1 MSQSTTTQFSPQGQM
16 QNNQDSQLFIDEAI
30 HKNFTY
36 VLCLTYLMTL
46 SLHPLEIHLRHPHY
60 GPSPTYYRILW
71 NPIPLHSTT
80 KTANQRRRLRATTMA
95 EQEALPNDAQRR
107 KKHKHHGK
115 KPKLASA
122 WIGDGPL
129 PISLSTEAL
138 LEVIQP
144 FSLAKADEKTLLRE
158 DTEKL
163 SSADRTALSSHSTT
177 SLDEKLAST
186 DEPQRP
192 QIHDIQLLNAGFLI
206 AMPMP
211 RPNTAASLRL
221 RSSPSSVSLSH
232 SSSEG
237 SCESDAISLAE
248 SRWTDHLCHGELPEL
263 TLGISTISVLSSSTA
278 S

>member
-1 MSQSTTTQFSPQGQM
+1 M

-36 VLCLTYLMTL
+36 IYAILITVLVLLIIAFFGILYLY
-46 SLHPLEIHLRHPHY
+46 IR
-60 GPSPTYYRILW
+60 RRRRQ
-71 NPIPLHSTT
+71 
-80 KTANQRRRLRATTMA
+80 NQRRRLRATTMA